1 MTKCRIYFNGDMHVV
16 LGVDSRNPSPVL
28 YFPLL
33 YSTLVAGMMCWVPL
47 CFWRVRRVRGVPGGV
62 SGCLKVL

>member
-1 MTKCRIYFNGDMHVV
+1 MTMCRIYFNGDMHVV

-47 CFWRVRRVRGVPGGV
+47 CF
-62 SGCLKVL
+62 